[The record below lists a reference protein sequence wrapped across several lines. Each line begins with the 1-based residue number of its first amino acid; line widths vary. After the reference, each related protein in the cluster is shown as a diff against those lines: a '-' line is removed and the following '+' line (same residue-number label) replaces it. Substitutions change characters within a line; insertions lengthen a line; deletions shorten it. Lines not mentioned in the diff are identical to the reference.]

1 MSVAQRPRTPRD
13 RAAALAQR
21 SPGVGPVAVLGVV
34 LLVPLGLGTM
44 LDGSTYDTW
53 GAFVWGPILMML
65 AFPFCRWVARK
76 TGEPEIAGFLFAA
89 AALKIVVGASLRYYM
104 VDAVYGEGD
113 AVGYDRAAGELVEP
127 FRRGIFQDLGQITG
141 TRFLEI
147 VDGLV
152 QAVIGQTMVGTFLVF
167 SAMAFLGMCFLYLAF
182 CEALPQGDRTL
193 YRRLLFLTPTVWFW
207 PSGVGKEAF
216 LMLCIGAM
224 AYGFAR
230 ILTGHLL
237 GLVLAGLGL
246 WGTVV
251 VRPHIA
257 LMLLVGAA
265 VALPPA
271 VQRVRAGSDEPRGRP
286 FARLVLPLLVLLAL
300 PASLNSAE
308 RFFRIDGLN
317 LDSAIEV
324 REEVVRRTAA
334 GGSEFAPPD
343 ANNPVGLAFGVAT
356 VVARP
361 FPWEASGF
369 QALAAAEGVVLLTI
383 MSVAAWR
390 RRSRLLRALGERW
403 VRLSL
408 AYVVAFGWGFSAV
421 ANFGILAR
429 QRSLMLPFLFV
440 LVASVPRWRGPRT
453 DGSDTTHSEGR
464 RRPLTLDSSS

>member
-1 MSVAQRPRTPRD
+1 M
-13 RAAALAQR
+13 LA
-21 SPGVGPVAVLGVV
+21 VV
-34 LLVPLGLGTM
+34 LVVPLGLGIM

-53 GAFVWGPILMML
+53 GAFVWGPVLLVL
-65 AFPFCRWVARK
+65 AFPLCHWVARK

-104 VDAVYGEGD
+104 VDAVYGAGD
-113 AVGYDRAAGELVEP
+113 AFGYDRAAGELVEP

-152 QAVIGQTMVGTFLVF
+152 QAIIGRTMVGSFLVF
-167 SAMAFLGMCFLYLAF
+167 SAMAFVGICFLYLAF
-182 CEALPQGDRTL
+182 CEALPNGDHTL

-207 PSGVGKEAF
+207 TSGVGKEAF
-216 LMLCIGAM
+216 LVFCIGAM

-230 ILTGHLL
+230 LVTGHLL
-237 GLVLAGLGL
+237 GVVLTGFGL

-251 VRPHIA
+251 VRPHVG
-257 LMLLVGAA
+257 LMLLLGAA

-271 VQRVRAGSDEPRGRP
+271 VRSLRAGSDEPRSGP

-300 PASLNSAE
+300 PASLDSAE
-308 RFFRIDGLN
+308 HFFQIEGLN

-324 REEVVRRTAA
+324 REEVVRRTSS

-343 ANNPVGLAFGVAT
+343 TNNPIGLTLGVAT

-369 QALAAAEGVVLLTI
+369 QELAAAEGVVLLTVLSI
-383 MSVAAWR
+383 AAWR
-390 RRSRLLRALGERW
+390 RRARLARSLGERW
-403 VRLSL
+403 VRFSV
-408 AYVVAFGWGFSAV
+408 AYVIAFGWAFSAV

-440 LVASVPRWRGPRT
+440 LVCAATRSTAEPVRAVGM
-453 DGSDTTHSEGR
+453 GSS
-464 RRPLTLDSSS
+464 

>member
-1 MSVAQRPRTPRD
+1 MQQD
-13 RAAALAQR
+13 RAAFLAQHA
-21 SPGVGPVAVLGVV
+21 PGVGPIAVLGVV

-53 GAFVWGPILMML
+53 GAFVWGPVLMAL
-65 AFPFCRWVARK
+65 AYPLCQWVAHK
-76 TGEPEIAGFLFAA
+76 TGEPGIAGFLFAA

-104 VDAVYGEGD
+104 VDAVYGAGD
-113 AVGYDRAAGELVEP
+113 ALGYDRAAGELVEP
-127 FRRGIFQDLGQITG
+127 FRRGIVQDLGQITG

-182 CEALPQGDRTL
+182 CEALPHGDRTL

-216 LMLCIGAM
+216 LMLCIGVM

-230 ILTGHLL
+230 LLAGHPL
-237 GLVLAGLGL
+237 GLVLAGFGL

-251 VRPHIA
+251 VRPHIG

-271 VQRVRAGSDEPRGRP
+271 VRRVRVEADQPRRRP
-286 FARLVLPLLVLLAL
+286 LARLVLPLLVLLAF
-300 PASLNSAE
+300 PASLSAAE
-308 RFFRIDGLN
+308 RFFQIDGLN
-317 LDSAIEV
+317 LDAATEV
-324 REEVVRRTAA
+324 RAEVVRRTSS
-334 GGSEFAPPD
+334 GGSEFTPPD
-343 ANNPVGLAFGVAT
+343 TNNAVGLTLGVAT

-361 FPWEASGF
+361 FPWEAGGF
-369 QALAAAEGVVLLTI
+369 QTLAAAEGVVLLTI
-383 MSVAAWR
+383 MSVAGWR
-390 RRSRLLRALGERW
+390 RRSRLVRALAERW

-408 AYVVAFGWGFSAV
+408 AYVLAFAWGFSAV

-440 LVASVPRWRGPRT
+440 LVSSVPRSPKPRP
-453 DGSDTTHSEGR
+453 DSSDTTQPEGQV
-464 RRPLTLDSSS
+464 RPLALDQSS